1 VKQHKNSGSSTT
13 LVNWR
18 RKILFYEF
26 IFLEFLAIK
35 IDFFYKLLMKWR
47 KPVFLK
53 EIKMA
58 KVTAKDKV
66 FFIGCGM
73 LPSAPMLI
81 AEETNATV
89 ITIDNNKRAYL
100 LGKEYVERKNLSDKV
115 IVEYGDGIN
124 YPIQDFDVIF
134 IAINVWPIDEV
145 LRHLSKNMK
154 PAARVM
160 CKGLKDDVTQFL
172 KSGDL
177 LDEFS
182 VEVVSD
188 NPKTQSFLLIKK

>member
-1 VKQHKNSGSSTT
+1 MSQQDISRSSTI

-35 IDFFYKLLMKWR
+35 INFFYILLMKWR
-47 KPVFLK
+47 TPVFLK
-53 EIKMA
+53 EIKIA
-58 KVTAKDKV
+58 KVTEKDKI

-73 LPSAPMLI
+73 LPSAPILI
-81 AEETNATV
+81 AKETNANV
-89 ITIDNNKRAYL
+89 VTIDNNKRAYEI
-100 LGKEYVERKNLSDKV
+100 GKEYIERKNLSDKV

-134 IAINVWPIDEV
+134 IAINVWPLEDV
-145 LRHLSKNMK
+145 LQNLSKNMK
-154 PAARVM
+154 IGARVM
-160 CKGLKDDVTQFL
+160 CKGLKDDVTTLL
-172 KSGDL
+172 KSGNLD
-177 LDEFS
+177 DEFS
-182 VEVVSD
+182 VEVISD

>member
-1 VKQHKNSGSSTT
+1 MKQHNNIGSSTT

-73 LPSAPMLI
+73 LPSTPLLI

-89 ITIDNNKRAYL
+89 VTIDNNKRAYL
-100 LGKEYVERKNLSDKV
+100 IGKEYVKRKNLSDKV
-115 IVEYGDGIN
+115 IVEYGDGVN

-154 PAARVM
+154 PTARVM
-160 CKGLKDDVTQFL
+160 CKGLKDDITRFL
-172 KSGDL
+172 KSGNL
-177 LDEFS
+177 LNTFS

-188 NPKTQSFLLIKK
+188 NPRTQSFLLIKK

>member
-1 VKQHKNSGSSTT
+1 
-13 LVNWR
+13 
-18 RKILFYEF
+18 
-26 IFLEFLAIK
+26 
-35 IDFFYKLLMKWR
+35 
-47 KPVFLK
+47 
-53 EIKMA
+53 
-58 KVTAKDKV
+58 
-66 FFIGCGM
+66 
-73 LPSAPMLI
+73 
-81 AEETNATV
+81 
-89 ITIDNNKRAYL
+89 
-100 LGKEYVERKNLSDKV
+100 NLSDKV

-134 IAINVWPIDEV
+134 IAINVWPIDIV

-160 CKGLKDDVTQFL
+160 CKGLKDDVTSFL